1 MKQRQ
6 QRPFIDHLDG
16 HSSAASPMGTPLVE
30 QIELDTLRVHS
41 GPGIEGGDNVEVS
54 KHPLSPASSMPI
66 TEDDSTAVEDA
77 FQEHFVKIDYDG
89 NTKFSLKKLWRFVGP
104 GLLVSQ
110 ALLDPGNIESD
121 ISQADTSGYQLLWLL
136 LVAHIVCIFVQS
148 LAARLGVITGRHL
161 AQHIRLQYPRPFAT
175 ALWVLSELAIIGAD
189 IQEVIGTAIALHIL
203 TSMPIWAGVV
213 ITAVDSFLFLYIQRL
228 GVRATELVFGL
239 LVSTL
244 AVCFWIEMVLIKP
257 DAKELIRGMVIP
269 RIPQGSVVQAVGIV
283 GCVLMPHN
291 LYLHSALVGSRKLD
305 RRPEARE
312 GAIREAMRYFRIETS
327 ISLIYAYLINMAV
340 VVVFCKAFDVLRA
353 AGTPY
358 VASLA
363 DGATVLSSVLGH
375 GSKYVYAVGL
385 LAIGQSTTM
394 SGTLSGQY
402 VTEGFWNM
410 AVKPWQRVLITRG
423 ISLVPALTVAL
434 AATAHMDLLSE
445 IINVLQA
452 VVLSFTIIPLLKLQA
467 TVEVVGPEF
476 VFGRVAR
483 GAAAGLTLAIVA
495 LNAYLVVSVISLDS
509 AGMYVAMVAVLL
521 VYIAVLSYT
530 ALFPLRCTWRQR
542 AWVDLAP
549 VYIRVLFGRSAVG
562 YTPAPAAAAD
572 NAGEPGQDAQVPY
585 YR

>member
-530 ALFPLRCTWRQR
+530 AL
-542 AWVDLAP
+542 
-549 VYIRVLFGRSAVG
+549 
-562 YTPAPAAAAD
+562 
-572 NAGEPGQDAQVPY
+572 
-585 YR
+585 